1 MEHLEPG
8 RTYHIYNRGINSCR
22 LFDDSADFNHFMML
36 YQRFMIPVVDTF
48 AWVLMSNHF
57 HLLVRIKENL
67 VYRYSRGEDGEGL
80 PESQRGQ
87 ESQRLQEGQWQQESQ
102 RLQVSDAGVLAGS
115 NLPSSNAVNRPSSP
129 ESNLPSSSDMEALL
143 TTDATWNLLKWQTMP
158 MDGDGVGEGRKI
170 PSATHH
176 LSHLFNAYAKYY
188 NTRHGRH
195 GSLFER
201 AFKRKVIDSKDYF
214 QNVILYIHQNPV
226 HHNIVQHPSRY
237 IWSSYNTYL
246 AQDDTW
252 LAKNEVFDL
261 FGDRANF
268 EFCHNN
274 CCNNCQLDDWEE

>member
-1 MEHLEPG
+1 MENLDPC

-22 LFDDSADFNHFMML
+22 LFDDAADFNHFMML
-36 YQRFMIPVVDTF
+36 YHRFMVPVVDTF

-67 VYRYSRGEDGEGL
+67 VYRYSRGEDGKE
-80 PESQRGQ
+80 PQD
-87 ESQRLQEGQWQQESQ
+87 SQRLQDGEWQQESQ

-115 NLPSSNAVNRPSSP
+115 NLPSSDAVNRPSSP
-129 ESNLPSSSDMEALL
+129 DMDALPA
-143 TTDATWNLLKWQTMP
+143 TDATWNLLKWQTMP
-158 MDGDGVGEGRKI
+158 MDGDGDGVEEERKI

-246 AQDDTW
+246 AQDETW
-252 LAKNEVFDL
+252 LEKDEVFDL

-268 EFCHNN
+268 EFCHSCYNFDRLEDLE
-274 CCNNCQLDDWEE
+274 Q

>member
-36 YQRFMIPVVDTF
+36 YHRFMLPVVDTF

-67 VYRYSRGEDGEGL
+67 VYRYSRGEERQE
-80 PESQRGQ
+80 PTENQRKE
-87 ESQRLQEGQWQQESQ
+87 ESQRLQESQLQQESQ

-115 NLPSSNAVNRPSSP
+115 NLPSS
-129 ESNLPSSSDMEALL
+129 SDMEALL
-143 TTDATWNLLKWQTMP
+143 ANDATWNLLKWQTMP
-158 MDGDGVGEGRKI
+158 MDGDGVGEGKKI

-274 CCNNCQLDDWEE
+274 CCNNCQLDDWGE